1 MKHKIPH
8 DLDHSL
14 ARLATRRAL
23 DAYRERFPEL
33 RPDGEWLDDDRA
45 RIWFSPP
52 GRRLEGRVHV
62 QAHAIE
68 LELDVP
74 LLFRPFRKKAISI
87 IEAEVRAW
95 IDRAKAGELS

>member
-1 MKHKIPH
+1 M
-8 DLDHSL
+8 
-14 ARLATRRAL
+14 
-23 DAYRERFPEL
+23 
-33 RPDGEWLDDDRA
+33 
-45 RIWFSPP
+45 
-52 GRRLEGRVHV
+52 HV